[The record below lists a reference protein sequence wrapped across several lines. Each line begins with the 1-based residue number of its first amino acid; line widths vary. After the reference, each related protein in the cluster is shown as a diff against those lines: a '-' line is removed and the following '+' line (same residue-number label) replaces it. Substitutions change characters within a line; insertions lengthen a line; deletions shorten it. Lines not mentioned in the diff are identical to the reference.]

1 MSEKTKNIIIII
13 VLVIAVFIAYSVLFK
28 KDKGADLL
36 ISQSVSGVDAES
48 TVVREFLA
56 LLNTLN
62 NLSLDTSIFRDSV
75 FNSLRDESVQLID
88 EPRGRRNP
96 FAPLEK

>member
-1 MSEKTKNIIIII
+1 MSEKTKNITIVV
-13 VLVIAVFIAYSVLFK
+13 VLVIAVFIVYSVTFK
-28 KDKGADLL
+28 GDGPADLL
-36 ISQSVSGVDAES
+36 ISQSVSDVDAES

-62 NLSLDTSIFRDSV
+62 NLSLDTSIFQDPI

-88 EPRGRRNP
+88 QPRGRRNP
-96 FAPLEK
+96 FAPLEE